1 MTDFTTLD
9 YLKSGNQKQKK
20 AHDVLMKHQVFEKL
34 KNYSPVL
41 AGTVPIEID
50 TDTSDLD
57 IICQFEDE
65 DGFTGFLHQHF
76 QDYNGFSLRK
86 ITVSGE
92 KSVVSNFTVEGFT
105 IEIFAQDK
113 LPAEQN
119 AYLHM
124 MAEYMILQE
133 KGEEFKQKIKEL
145 KKRGIKTEPAFDI
158 LLGLE
163 NPYEYLL
170 KF

>member
-20 AHDVLMKHQVFEKL
+20 AYGILMKHQVFEKL

-50 TDTSDLD
+50 TETSDLD
-57 IICQFEDE
+57 IICR
-65 DGFTGFLHQHF
+65 FTNKDRFTEFLCRHF

-86 ITVSGE
+86 ITVNGK
-92 KSVVSNFTVEGFT
+92 KSVVSNFTVEGFP

-124 MAEYMILQE
+124 MAEYRILQE
-133 KGEEFKQKIKEL
+133 KGEEFKQKIREL
-145 KKRGIKTEPAFDI
+145 KERGIKTEPAFGMM
-158 LLGLE
+158 LGLE
-163 NPYEYLL
+163 NPYEDLL